1 MAQLSI
7 SAAARAI
14 GRDRSTIHRALKSG
28 RLSSTLD
35 EQGNPR
41 IDTAELQRVFGPLLQ
56 ADAPP
61 RVAPVASTDAQE
73 QLLDLMRERV
83 REAEERVR
91 EAHEREQWLREQ
103 LATLQGRL
111 LPPPPEE
118 SPAAE
123 GTPWLEGALA
133 VLVILGVAGFL
144 LAWQRVG

>member
-56 ADAPP
+56 ADAPL
-61 RVAPVASTDAQE
+61 RVAPVAPSDVQE

-83 REAEERVR
+83 REAEDRVR

-103 LATLQGRL
+103 LAALQGRL
-111 LPPPPEE
+111 LPPPEE
-118 SPAAE
+118 NRTAG
-123 GTPWLEGALA
+123 GTPWLEGAVAVLALLA
-133 VLVILGVAGFL
+133 VGGFL
-144 LAWQRVG
+144 MAWQATGG